1 MDRIEDRIDGL
12 CDQCGKK
19 LISGQRIYRPE
30 TGSDTP
36 PVCCSIECA
45 FRSLGI
51 PESTIRRINP
61 NLCYHCGV
69 PFPTLNDCREIDG
82 YRYCQDCAD
91 LLITFDGCSPFAI
104 RSSCSSDS

>member
-1 MDRIEDRIDGL
+1 MN
-12 CDQCGKK
+12 CDICGQE

-30 TGSDTP
+30 PEDTGGGQM
-36 PVCCSIECA
+36 VCCSVVCA
-45 FRSLGI
+45 LRVLGI
-51 PESTIRRINP
+51 PESTIRKMDP
-61 NLCYHCGV
+61 NLCYECGM